1 MTEDTATRNA
11 WAETCEALEIDLH
24 SLAERKFN
32 DANARIEA
40 KPGIKTH
47 ELYSLDEMRTV
58 VQAVAVLKKHA
69 LLLMEA
75 GMDES
80 DPEMILR
87 SMMTTEICQAM
98 QDWTISL
105 AEAKGL
111 IAPVEDND
119 NE

>member
-11 WAETCEALEIDLH
+11 WVETCDALEIDL
-24 SLAERKFN
+24 SALADRKFN

-40 KPGIKTH
+40 KPGIETH

-58 VQAVAVLKKHA
+58 VHAVAVLKKHVI
-69 LLLMEA
+69 LLMEA
-75 GMDES
+75 GMENN

-87 SMMTTEICQAM
+87 SMMTKEICHVLQGWAV
-98 QDWTISL
+98 SL

-111 IAPVEDND
+111 IAPVEDSD
-119 NE
+119 DE